1 MVRTTN
7 VLNSPVKKAAAGTVG
22 LLLAYA
28 FASRAI
34 ETGSLMQYFIAI
46 TLLVLSIKILIRSF
60 KTQYGK

>member
-1 MVRTTN
+1 MARMKS
-7 VLNSPVKKAAAGTVG
+7 VLNTPLNMALAGGLG

-34 ETGSLMQYFIAI
+34 ETGSLMQYAA
-46 TLLVLSIKILIRSF
+46 TLLLVVLSLKLLIRSF